1 VELADAANLAKYLY
15 EVGHLKQVQRSG
27 WQQIGIH
34 NPESVAEHSYRTA
47 IIGYIL
53 ASIEGADPEKTAI
66 ICLFHDAAEARIGD
80 LHWTAKRYI
89 NVKEGEQLALT
100 EQVERLP
107 QEMAEKVVTLVNEYE
122 ERSSREGRLARE
134 ADLLECIL
142 QAREYQTRGYAEA
155 QDWIDGCYESL
166 QTETGRSLAKAC
178 IHTEPSAWFQGLKYK
193 PKP

>member
-89 NVKEGEQLALT
+89 SVKEGEQLALT

-107 QEMAEKVVTLVNEYE
+107 QEMAEKVVTLVDEYE
-122 ERSSREGRLARE
+122 ERSSREGQLARE